1 MGPQTIAFHTV
12 YLSDEDIKTFAE
24 TGTHISHTSFH
35 VPKRGYFPPME
46 KVYAAGVSVSWGSDW
61 CSNDL
66 WKFMRAGILIP
77 RQKTG
82 DVKMLDGWRALHMAT
97 MGGARGL
104 GMEKEIGSLETG
116 KKADVILVDVDTPW
130 CRPIRTQN
138 LATNLVYNANGS
150 DVTDVIIDGRVVVK
164 NREIT
169 TVDRKAILK
178 ETQERAE
185 RIWSDASELF
195 AS

>member
-1 MGPQTIAFHTV
+1 
-12 YLSDEDIKTFAE
+12 
-24 TGTHISHTSFH
+24 
-35 VPKRGYFPPME
+35 
-46 KVYAAGVSVSWGSDW
+46 
-61 CSNDL
+61 
-66 WKFMRAGILIP
+66 
-77 RQKTG
+77 
-82 DVKMLDGWRALHMAT
+82 

>member
-1 MGPQTIAFHTV
+1 
-12 YLSDEDIKTFAE
+12 
-24 TGTHISHTSFH
+24 
-35 VPKRGYFPPME
+35 ME

-82 DVKMLDGWRALHMAT
+82 DVTMLNGWRALHMAT
-97 MGGARGL
+97 MGGARAL
-104 GMEKEIGSLETG
+104 GMEKEIGSLEAG

-138 LATNLVYNANGS
+138 LSTNLVYNANGS
-150 DVTDVIIDGRVVVK
+150 DVTDVIIDGRIVVAD
-164 NREIT
+164 REIK

-185 RIWSDASELF
+185 RIWSDAFEVF